1 MKILVSCEESGKVRS
16 RLRAMGH
23 DAWSCDVEPARDNSP
38 YHLQQDVRPLLKRPW
53 DMLIA
58 FPPCTDLAVSGAA
71 WFAQKRKDG
80 RQKKAIDFFMLHI
93 NANSP
98 RIMVENPV
106 GIMSTIYRKPDQII
120 NPYEFGHLEQKKT
133 CLWLKGLPLLRQT
146 RNVKAQMLRLPIN
159 KRQRLYFLPPSAN
172 RARDRSETFD
182 WIADAIAQQYG
193 GIKP

>member
-1 MKILVSCEESGKVRS
+1 
-16 RLRAMGH
+16 MGH